1 MGSSAGRDLALL
13 GGFIGWVRWTDA
25 AQLDLSHRPH
35 TAPASPLRALRALA
49 ADLLP
54 IAVLI
59 DELKHE
65 DSQSRLRSVQRLGD
79 IAEALGAIRTR
90 EELIPF
96 LSNDMD
102 DDDEVLREFASQLG
116 SLLDAVGGAPHA
128 MTLLVPLEQL
138 ASVEDTDVREK
149 ASQSI
154 ATLARAVSS
163 DMVVSDVVPLLQV
176 RAR

>member
-1 MGSSAGRDLALL
+1 MSDL
-13 GGFIGWVRWTDA
+13 GGRYRSDGYDGQTPRNLASRTS
-25 AQLDLSHRPH
+25 LTR
-35 TAPASPLRALRALA
+35 PASPLRALRALA

-116 SLLDAVGGAPHA
+116 SLLDAVGGAPA
-128 MTLLVPLEQL
+128 
-138 ASVEDTDVREK
+138 K
-149 ASQSI
+149 GKKKKK
-154 ATLARAVSS
+154 
-163 DMVVSDVVPLLQV
+163 
-176 RAR
+176 